1 MSLKFKNRRSNA
13 SATINSQRQVN
24 IFVKKKKKKKKNG
37 SENFFNRNTM
47 KLYERIL
54 LKLIFIGLAI
64 QSIVEVEGI
73 KKIIINLIKKNKT
86 III

>member
-24 IFVKKKKKKKKNG
+24 IFVKKKKKNG

-54 LKLIFIGLAI
+54 LKLIFIGLAT

-73 KKIIINLIKKNKT
+73 KKIIIN
-86 III
+86 